1 LQSNIKEKLDIYVR
15 SLEKTDLYSAANR
28 LRSRIDRK
36 LEGYVIAI
44 SPTNKRWRQ
53 ILTLASGVLFLLD
66 LLCIVW
72 WYARYIYRVQ
82 PKAQFGTYFLDFVI
96 CSMFALAANSW
107 TKPNAFL
114 FATICATTF
123 LICRFLLLY
132 FSSSASQTD
141 RYILKMAGIGLSFSV
156 PLAITCL
163 YAAGKHI
170 EETTGIEIFGPGLPG
185 LLSLIGIV
193 LTIRLKTKIDVAV
206 AIYTARH
213 TQIARA
219 HLTWPK
225 SLLPGTGIDIVEE
238 QHARIRHRTRNGL
251 SDFDNL
257 FWLFKKHDRI
267 YSRVHSETELR
278 VQSYILSLP
287 SCEKEDYAEEI
298 EKKAFMAAVS
308 HWLDDLVDGRNEL
321 LVYEQLQEHKRLHSD
336 PPLSDDE
343 KLSKKL
349 FSKIYRPLITKHTD
363 RHFYDRLCHK
373 ISESCL
379 LPYNHKYML
388 LGLNRVACGAVI
400 FSPKLT
406 PEQRWDVLTDH
417 NNFLKLWNIE
427 GPGKDFEN
435 AVEDLI
441 DAISVGDEAG
451 PVLLGLTTKTVQE
464 IALSSERRELNV
476 GLSILLSILYAPL
489 IYYHD
494 IEEELENDEMV
505 QLQAFDT
512 DSDLWIPWLEEAYK
526 IVKTYGQQEDQQLKK
541 KIDEHHEMR
550 LKQIEMAYK
559 CFEPKLPEHIR
570 SRLSKIYIP
579 ENSEQGDTKQ
589 PMNVGAEAQDST

>member
-1 LQSNIKEKLDIYVR
+1 MAKIDTAIDPKPIVSFMFAVSVGFWASQLATYFA
-15 SLEKTDLYSAANR
+15 TFDLKDEA
-28 LRSRIDRK
+28 
-36 LEGYVIAI
+36 
-44 SPTNKRWRQ
+44 WW
-53 ILTLASGVLFLLD
+53 LTLVSGVLFLFD

-82 PKAQFGTYFLDFVI
+82 PKAQFGTYFLDFII

-107 TKPNAFL
+107 TRPNTFL
-114 FATICATTF
+114 LATICGSAF

-141 RYILKMAGIGLSFSV
+141 RYILKMAGISLFFAV
-156 PLAITCL
+156 PLAVACL
-163 YAAGKHI
+163 FAADKLI
-170 EETTGIEIFGPGLPG
+170 QYQYENSEIYILRPSLPG
-185 LLSLIGIV
+185 LLSLIGIF
-193 LTIRLKTKIDVAV
+193 LTIGLKTKIDVAV
-206 AIYTARH
+206 AIYTARNAP
-213 TQIARA
+213 IAQA
-219 HLTWPK
+219 HLAWPK
-225 SLLPGTGIDIVEE
+225 SLLPGSGTNIVKE
-238 QHARIRHRTRNGL
+238 QHARIRHRTQKGL
-251 SDFDNL
+251 EDFENL
-257 FWLFKKHDRI
+257 FRLFKKHDRI

-343 KLSKKL
+343 ILSKKL

-363 RHFYDRLCHK
+363 RHFYDRLYHK

-379 LPYNHKYML
+379 LPYNHKCML

-400 FSPKLT
+400 FSPKLI

-464 IALSSERRELNV
+464 IALSSERCELNV

-489 IYYHD
+489 VYYHD
-494 IEEELENDEMV
+494 IIEELANDEMV
-505 QLQAFDT
+505 PLQAFDT
-512 DSDLWIPWLEEAYK
+512 DSDLWIPWLKEAYR
-526 IVKTYGQQEDQQLKK
+526 IVKTYGPQEHQQLKK
-541 KIDEHHEMR
+541 KIDERHEMR
-550 LKQIEMAYK
+550 LKQIEMAYR
-559 CFEPKLPEHIR
+559 CFEPKLPKHIR
-570 SRLSKIYIP
+570 SRLREIYIS
-579 ENSEQGDTKQ
+579 ENSEERDTKQ